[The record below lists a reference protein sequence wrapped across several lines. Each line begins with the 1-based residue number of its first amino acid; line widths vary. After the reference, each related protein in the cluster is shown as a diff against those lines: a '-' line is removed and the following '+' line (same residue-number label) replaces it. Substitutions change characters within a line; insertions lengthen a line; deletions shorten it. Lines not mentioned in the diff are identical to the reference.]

1 MKKTGVVC
9 LILAL
14 ILNLWAPVTVTASDV
29 EESLKVYVSDGEGE
43 LGVGDG
49 TISSPYQNIRTALKQ
64 IQSGQTLVLLGTV
77 KFTHYDVEEDASP
90 KPLFINKDITITGDT
105 EEATLLT
112 RTTIQLGADVTFKN
126 MHLEMVTSGGRSTTI
141 YAAGH
146 TLVLDGVNTKLGT
159 NSLQDDIRP
168 YISGGAYK
176 GTDGILGDHAVI
188 KVIHP
193 TDQTRLSAIYAGD
206 YWKNSKMPVDIELD
220 GKLVDTV
227 IHTAGADGYGL
238 EGDVS
243 VKLGKK
249 NNVTQFDTAG
259 HTGKLS
265 VTIQEDV
272 YSDTIDL
279 DGVDELVLEKGARV
293 IIPKDSTFEAG
304 NVTVEKNAVLDFR
317 VMTGDPVV
325 TGDFA
330 GAAAQSGESCGAVLI
345 GNEQTL
351 RVAGIVSGL
360 TRLNTNGAQS
370 VARFVEGHVYV
381 EAGKDSTGNFTIEGT
396 QYTDFT
402 LERQTTDEKIQW
414 VVQKQVA
421 DDTAFQNFEWKGGS
435 DTICQTGEEYYY
447 PIEFVNKKGESY
459 KPGIL
464 ELLNDFEFTLK
475 KYDGGEI
482 DLEEDAFLDWD
493 ESTLGDDS
501 SDLIRLTL
509 ILYKMDGNLVLK
521 VTHLSSGQS
530 IEKNISVGVTPM
542 VTPTATPTQAP
553 TATPTATP
561 TQAPTATPTSTPTAT
576 PTATPTQAPTATPT
590 ATPTSTPTATPTQ
603 APTATPTAT
612 PTSTPT
618 ATPTV
623 TPTATPI
630 ATPTATP
637 TVTPT
642 ATPTQAPTAT
652 PTATPT
658 STPTATPT
666 QAPTATPTVT
676 PTVPV
681 AEPSKTPTLIL
692 NKTAVTLYTKGK
704 GKTTKLTVR
713 GGQPVFESSNMKV
726 ASVSQNGTVTAG
738 KPGVAVI
745 TARVAESR
753 IYCFVTVKK
762 PTLTV
767 TKKIK
772 MKKGKKA
779 KIKVK
784 AVPVAAVKYASVNK
798 KILKVTKRGIIK
810 AKKKGKGKIKV
821 RCNGMTK
828 IVTVIVK

>member
-414 VVQKQVA
+414 VVQKQAA

-475 KYDGGEI
+475 KYDSGEI

-561 TQAPTATPTSTPTAT
+561 T
-576 PTATPTQAPTATPT
+576 
-590 ATPTSTPTATPTQ
+590 STPTATPTQ

-630 ATPTATP
+630 
-637 TVTPT
+637 
-642 ATPTQAPTAT
+642 AT

>member
-1 MKKTGVVC
+1 MRKTGVVC

-14 ILNLWAPVTVTASDV
+14 ILNLWAPVTVTASDA

-49 TISSPYQNIRTALKQ
+49 TVSSPYQNIRTALKQ

-176 GTDGILGDHAVI
+176 GTDGILGNHAVI

-227 IHTAGADGYGL
+227 IHTAGADGFGL

-561 TQAPTATPTSTPTAT
+561 T
-576 PTATPTQAPTATPT
+576 
-590 ATPTSTPTATPTQ
+590 
-603 APTATPTAT
+603 
-612 PTSTPT
+612 
-618 ATPTV
+618 
-623 TPTATPI
+623 
-630 ATPTATP
+630 
-637 TVTPT
+637 VTPT

-681 AEPSKTPTLIL
+681 AEPSKTLTLIL

-704 GKTTKLTVR
+704 GKTTKLRVR

>member
-176 GTDGILGDHAVI
+176 GTDGILGNHAVI

-227 IHTAGADGYGL
+227 IHTAGADGFGL

-259 HTGKLS
+259 HIGKLS

-381 EAGKDSTGNFTIEGT
+381 QAGKDSTGNFTIEGT

-414 VVQKQVA
+414 VVQKQTA

-435 DTICQTGEEYYY
+435 DTIRQTGEEYYY

-475 KYDGGEI
+475 KSDGGEI

-501 SDLIRLTL
+501 SDLIRLAL

-530 IEKNISVGVTPM
+530 IEKNISVGVTP
-542 VTPTATPTQAP
+542 
-553 TATPTATP
+553 
-561 TQAPTATPTSTPTAT
+561 TS
-576 PTATPTQAPTATPT
+576 TPT
-590 ATPTSTPTATPTQ
+590 ATPTSTP
-603 APTATPTAT
+603 
-612 PTSTPT
+612 
-618 ATPTV
+618 
-623 TPTATPI
+623 I
-630 ATPTATP
+630 ATPA
-637 TVTPT
+637 
-642 ATPTQAPTAT
+642 
-652 PTATPT
+652 

-676 PTVPV
+676 PTVTPTATPTATPTVKPTAPV
-681 AEPSKTPTLIL
+681 AEPSKTLTLIL

>member
-414 VVQKQVA
+414 VVQKQAA

-475 KYDGGEI
+475 KSDGGEI

-542 VTPTATPTQAP
+542 VTPTATPT
-553 TATPTATP
+553 
-561 TQAPTATPTSTPTAT
+561 
-576 PTATPTQAPTATPT
+576 
-590 ATPTSTPTATPTQ
+590 
-603 APTATPTAT
+603 
-612 PTSTPT
+612 

-623 TPTATPI
+623 K
-630 ATPTATP
+630 
-637 TVTPT
+637 
-642 ATPTQAPTAT
+642 
-652 PTATPT
+652 
-658 STPTATPT
+658 
-666 QAPTATPTVT
+666 

-704 GKTTKLTVR
+704 GKTTKLRVR

-821 RCNGMTK
+821 RCNGMAK

>member
-542 VTPTATPTQAP
+542 VTPTATP
-553 TATPTATP
+553 
-561 TQAPTATPTSTPTAT
+561 
-576 PTATPTQAPTATPT
+576 
-590 ATPTSTPTATPTQ
+590 
-603 APTATPTAT
+603 
-612 PTSTPT
+612 
-618 ATPTV
+618 
-623 TPTATPI
+623 I
-630 ATPTATP
+630 
-637 TVTPT
+637 
-642 ATPTQAPTAT
+642 AT

>member
-414 VVQKQVA
+414 VVQKQAA

-475 KYDGGEI
+475 KSDGGEI

-553 TATPTATP
+553 TATPTV
-561 TQAPTATPTSTPTAT
+561 TPTAT
-576 PTATPTQAPTATPT
+576 PTATPT
-590 ATPTSTPTATPTQ
+590 
-603 APTATPTAT
+603 
-612 PTSTPT
+612 
-618 ATPTV
+618 V
-623 TPTATPI
+623 K
-630 ATPTATP
+630 
-637 TVTPT
+637 
-642 ATPTQAPTAT
+642 
-652 PTATPT
+652 
-658 STPTATPT
+658 
-666 QAPTATPTVT
+666 

-704 GKTTKLTVR
+704 GKTTKLRVR

-821 RCNGMTK
+821 RCNGMAK

>member
-553 TATPTATP
+553 TATPTAP
-561 TQAPTATPTSTPTAT
+561 
-576 PTATPTQAPTATPT
+576 
-590 ATPTSTPTATPTQ
+590 
-603 APTATPTAT
+603 
-612 PTSTPT
+612 
-618 ATPTV
+618 
-623 TPTATPI
+623 
-630 ATPTATP
+630 
-637 TVTPT
+637 
-642 ATPTQAPTAT
+642 PTQAPTAT

-676 PTVPV
+676 PTSTPTATPTQAPTATPTVKPTVPV

-704 GKTTKLTVR
+704 GKTTKLRVR

-821 RCNGMTK
+821 RCNGMAK

>member
-1 MKKTGVVC
+1 M
-9 LILAL
+9 
-14 ILNLWAPVTVTASDV
+14 
-29 EESLKVYVSDGEGE
+29 
-43 LGVGDG
+43 
-49 TISSPYQNIRTALKQ
+49 
-64 IQSGQTLVLLGTV
+64 
-77 KFTHYDVEEDASP
+77 
-90 KPLFINKDITITGDT
+90 
-105 EEATLLT
+105 
-112 RTTIQLGADVTFKN
+112 
-126 MHLEMVTSGGRSTTI
+126 
-141 YAAGH
+141 
-146 TLVLDGVNTKLGT
+146 
-159 NSLQDDIRP
+159 
-168 YISGGAYK
+168 
-176 GTDGILGDHAVI
+176 
-188 KVIHP
+188 
-193 TDQTRLSAIYAGD
+193 
-206 YWKNSKMPVDIELD
+206 
-220 GKLVDTV
+220 
-227 IHTAGADGYGL
+227 
-238 EGDVS
+238 
-243 VKLGKK
+243 
-249 NNVTQFDTAG
+249 TQFDTAG

-414 VVQKQVA
+414 VVQKQAA

-475 KYDGGEI
+475 KSDGGEI

-530 IEKNISVGVTPM
+530 IEKNISVGVTP
-542 VTPTATPTQAP
+542 
-553 TATPTATP
+553 
-561 TQAPTATPTSTPTAT
+561 TSTPTAT
-576 PTATPTQAPTATPT
+576 PTATPTVKPTA
-590 ATPTSTPTATPTQ
+590 
-603 APTATPTAT
+603 
-612 PTSTPT
+612 
-618 ATPTV
+618 
-623 TPTATPI
+623 
-630 ATPTATP
+630 
-637 TVTPT
+637 
-642 ATPTQAPTAT
+642 
-652 PTATPT
+652 
-658 STPTATPT
+658 
-666 QAPTATPTVT
+666 
-676 PTVPV
+676 PV
-681 AEPSKTPTLIL
+681 AEPSKTLTLIL

-704 GKTTKLTVR
+704 GKTTKLRVR

-821 RCNGMTK
+821 RCNGMAK

>member
-49 TISSPYQNIRTALKQ
+49 TVSSPYQNIRTALKQ

-227 IHTAGADGYGL
+227 IHTAGADGFGL

-370 VARFVEGHVYV
+370 VARFVDGHVYV

-414 VVQKQVA
+414 VVQKQTA

-435 DTICQTGEEYYY
+435 DTIRQTGEEYYY

-475 KYDGGEI
+475 KSDGGEI
-482 DLEEDAFLDWD
+482 NLEEDAFLDWD

-530 IEKNISVGVTPM
+530 IEKNISVGVTP
-542 VTPTATPTQAP
+542 
-553 TATPTATP
+553 
-561 TQAPTATPTSTPTAT
+561 
-576 PTATPTQAPTATPT
+576 
-590 ATPTSTPTATPTQ
+590 
-603 APTATPTAT
+603 
-612 PTSTPT
+612 
-618 ATPTV
+618 
-623 TPTATPI
+623 
-630 ATPTATP
+630 

-652 PTATPT
+652 PTVK
-658 STPTATPT
+658 PTA
-666 QAPTATPTVT
+666 
-676 PTVPV
+676 PV
-681 AEPSKTPTLIL
+681 AEPTKTPTLIL

>member
-1 MKKTGVVC
+1 MRKTGVVC

-49 TISSPYQNIRTALKQ
+49 TVSSPYQNIRTALKQ

-227 IHTAGADGYGL
+227 IHTAGADGFGL

-381 EAGKDSTGNFTIEGT
+381 QAGKDSTGNFTIEGT

-414 VVQKQVA
+414 VVQKQTA

-435 DTICQTGEEYYY
+435 DTIRQTGEEYYY

-475 KYDGGEI
+475 KSDGGEI

-501 SDLIRLTL
+501 SDLIRLAL

-530 IEKNISVGVTPM
+530 IEKNISVGVTP
-542 VTPTATPTQAP
+542 
-553 TATPTATP
+553 
-561 TQAPTATPTSTPTAT
+561 TATPTST

-603 APTATPTAT
+603 APTATPT
-612 PTSTPT
+612 S
-618 ATPTV
+618 
-623 TPTATPI
+623 
-630 ATPTATP
+630 
-637 TVTPT
+637 TPT

-652 PTATPT
+652 PTATQ
-658 STPTATPT
+658 TAT
-666 QAPTATPTVT
+666 PTATPTVT
-676 PTVPV
+676 PTVKPTVPV

>member
-49 TISSPYQNIRTALKQ
+49 TVSSPYQNIRTALKQ

-227 IHTAGADGYGL
+227 IHTAGADGFGL

-345 GNEQTL
+345 GNEPTGHKVWQ
-351 RVAGIVSGL
+351 GL
-360 TRLNTNGAQS
+360 
-370 VARFVEGHVYV
+370 
-381 EAGKDSTGNFTIEGT
+381 
-396 QYTDFT
+396 
-402 LERQTTDEKIQW
+402 
-414 VVQKQVA
+414 
-421 DDTAFQNFEWKGGS
+421 
-435 DTICQTGEEYYY
+435 
-447 PIEFVNKKGESY
+447 
-459 KPGIL
+459 
-464 ELLNDFEFTLK
+464 
-475 KYDGGEI
+475 
-482 DLEEDAFLDWD
+482 
-493 ESTLGDDS
+493 
-501 SDLIRLTL
+501 
-509 ILYKMDGNLVLK
+509 
-521 VTHLSSGQS
+521 
-530 IEKNISVGVTPM
+530 
-542 VTPTATPTQAP
+542 
-553 TATPTATP
+553 
-561 TQAPTATPTSTPTAT
+561 
-576 PTATPTQAPTATPT
+576 
-590 ATPTSTPTATPTQ
+590 
-603 APTATPTAT
+603 
-612 PTSTPT
+612 
-618 ATPTV
+618 
-623 TPTATPI
+623 
-630 ATPTATP
+630 
-637 TVTPT
+637 
-642 ATPTQAPTAT
+642 
-652 PTATPT
+652 
-658 STPTATPT
+658 
-666 QAPTATPTVT
+666 
-676 PTVPV
+676 
-681 AEPSKTPTLIL
+681 
-692 NKTAVTLYTKGK
+692 
-704 GKTTKLTVR
+704 
-713 GGQPVFESSNMKV
+713 
-726 ASVSQNGTVTAG
+726 
-738 KPGVAVI
+738 
-745 TARVAESR
+745 
-753 IYCFVTVKK
+753 
-762 PTLTV
+762 
-767 TKKIK
+767 
-772 MKKGKKA
+772 
-779 KIKVK
+779 
-784 AVPVAAVKYASVNK
+784 
-798 KILKVTKRGIIK
+798 
-810 AKKKGKGKIKV
+810 
-821 RCNGMTK
+821 
-828 IVTVIVK
+828 

>member
-49 TISSPYQNIRTALKQ
+49 TVSSPYQNIRTALKQ

-227 IHTAGADGYGL
+227 IHTAGADGFGL

-414 VVQKQVA
+414 VVQKQTA

-435 DTICQTGEEYYY
+435 DTIRQTGEEYYY

-475 KYDGGEI
+475 KSDGGEI
-482 DLEEDAFLDWD
+482 NLEEDAFLDWD

-530 IEKNISVGVTPM
+530 IEKNISVGVTPT
-542 VTPTATPTQAP
+542 VTPTATPTQAPTAAP

-561 TQAPTATPTSTPTAT
+561 TQAPTATPTVKPTA
-576 PTATPTQAPTATPT
+576 
-590 ATPTSTPTATPTQ
+590 
-603 APTATPTAT
+603 
-612 PTSTPT
+612 
-618 ATPTV
+618 
-623 TPTATPI
+623 
-630 ATPTATP
+630 
-637 TVTPT
+637 
-642 ATPTQAPTAT
+642 
-652 PTATPT
+652 
-658 STPTATPT
+658 
-666 QAPTATPTVT
+666 
-676 PTVPV
+676 PV
-681 AEPSKTPTLIL
+681 AEPTKTPTLIL

>member
-176 GTDGILGDHAVI
+176 GTDGILGNHAVI

-193 TDQTRLSAIYAGD
+193 TDQTRLSAIYVGD

-227 IHTAGADGYGL
+227 IHTAGADGFGL

-381 EAGKDSTGNFTIEGT
+381 QAGKDSTGNFTIEGT

-414 VVQKQVA
+414 VVQKQTA

-435 DTICQTGEEYYY
+435 DTIRQTGEEYYY

-475 KYDGGEI
+475 KSDGGEI
-482 DLEEDAFLDWD
+482 NLEEDAFLDWD

-501 SDLIRLTL
+501 RDLIRLAL

-530 IEKNISVGVTPM
+530 IEKNISVGVTP
-542 VTPTATPTQAP
+542 TATPTQAP

-561 TQAPTATPTSTPTAT
+561 TV
-576 PTATPTQAPTATPT
+576 
-590 ATPTSTPTATPTQ
+590 
-603 APTATPTAT
+603 
-612 PTSTPT
+612 
-618 ATPTV
+618 TPTV
-623 TPTATPI
+623 T
-630 ATPTATP
+630 
-637 TVTPT
+637 
-642 ATPTQAPTAT
+642 
-652 PTATPT
+652 
-658 STPTATPT
+658 
-666 QAPTATPTVT
+666 PTATPTVT

-681 AEPSKTPTLIL
+681 AEPTKTPTLIL

-726 ASVSQNGTVTAG
+726 ASASQNGTVTAG

>member
-1 MKKTGVVC
+1 MRKTGVVC
-9 LILAL
+9 LILVL

-49 TISSPYQNIRTALKQ
+49 TVSSPYQNIRTALKQ

-176 GTDGILGDHAVI
+176 GTDGILGNHAVI

-227 IHTAGADGYGL
+227 IHTAGADGFGL

-259 HTGKLS
+259 HIGKLS

-381 EAGKDSTGNFTIEGT
+381 QAGKDSTGNFTIEGT

-414 VVQKQVA
+414 VVQKQTA

-435 DTICQTGEEYYY
+435 DTIRQTGEEYYY

-475 KYDGGEI
+475 KSDGGEI

-501 SDLIRLTL
+501 SDLIRLAL

-530 IEKNISVGVTPM
+530 IEKNISVGVTP
-542 VTPTATPTQAP
+542 
-553 TATPTATP
+553 
-561 TQAPTATPTSTPTAT
+561 TS
-576 PTATPTQAPTATPT
+576 TPT
-590 ATPTSTPTATPTQ
+590 ATPTSTP
-603 APTATPTAT
+603 
-612 PTSTPT
+612 
-618 ATPTV
+618 
-623 TPTATPI
+623 I
-630 ATPTATP
+630 ATPAS
-637 TVTPT
+637 TPT
-642 ATPTQAPTAT
+642 ATPTQA

-676 PTVPV
+676 PTATPTATPTVKPTAPV
-681 AEPSKTPTLIL
+681 AEPSKTLTLIL

-704 GKTTKLTVR
+704 GKTTKLRVR

>member
-1 MKKTGVVC
+1 MRKTGVVC

-49 TISSPYQNIRTALKQ
+49 TVSSPYQNIRTALKQ

-227 IHTAGADGYGL
+227 IHTAGADGFGL

-381 EAGKDSTGNFTIEGT
+381 QAGKDSTGNFTIEGT

-414 VVQKQVA
+414 VVQKQTA

-435 DTICQTGEEYYY
+435 DTIRQTGEEYYY

-475 KYDGGEI
+475 KSDGGEI

-501 SDLIRLTL
+501 SDLIRLAL

-530 IEKNISVGVTPM
+530 IEKNISVGVTP
-542 VTPTATPTQAP
+542 
-553 TATPTATP
+553 
-561 TQAPTATPTSTPTAT
+561 
-576 PTATPTQAPTATPT
+576 T

-612 PTSTPT
+612 PTV
-618 ATPTV
+618 TPTV
-623 TPTATPI
+623 K
-630 ATPTATP
+630 
-637 TVTPT
+637 
-642 ATPTQAPTAT
+642 
-652 PTATPT
+652 
-658 STPTATPT
+658 
-666 QAPTATPTVT
+666 

>member
-590 ATPTSTPTATPTQ
+590 
-603 APTATPTAT
+603 
-612 PTSTPT
+612 
-618 ATPTV
+618 
-623 TPTATPI
+623 
-630 ATPTATP
+630 
-637 TVTPT
+637 
-642 ATPTQAPTAT
+642 
-652 PTATPT
+652 
-658 STPTATPT
+658 
-666 QAPTATPTVT
+666 VT

>member
-1 MKKTGVVC
+1 MRKTGVVC

-49 TISSPYQNIRTALKQ
+49 TVSSPYQNIRTALKQ

-227 IHTAGADGYGL
+227 IHTAGADGFGL

-293 IIPKDSTFEAG
+293 IIPKDSTFEAA

-381 EAGKDSTGNFTIEGT
+381 QAGKDSTGNFTIEGT

-414 VVQKQVA
+414 VVQKQTA

-435 DTICQTGEEYYY
+435 DTIRQTGEEYYY

-475 KYDGGEI
+475 KSDGGEI

-501 SDLIRLTL
+501 SDLIRLAL

-530 IEKNISVGVTPM
+530 IEKNISVGVTP
-542 VTPTATPTQAP
+542 
-553 TATPTATP
+553 
-561 TQAPTATPTSTPTAT
+561 
-576 PTATPTQAPTATPT
+576 
-590 ATPTSTPTATPTQ
+590 
-603 APTATPTAT
+603 
-612 PTSTPT
+612 T

-623 TPTATPI
+623 TPT
-630 ATPTATP
+630 
-637 TVTPT
+637 VK
-642 ATPTQAPTAT
+642 
-652 PTATPT
+652 
-658 STPTATPT
+658 
-666 QAPTATPTVT
+666 

>member
-414 VVQKQVA
+414 VVQKQAA

-475 KYDGGEI
+475 KSDGGEI

-542 VTPTATPTQAP
+542 VTPTATPT
-553 TATPTATP
+553 
-561 TQAPTATPTSTPTAT
+561 
-576 PTATPTQAPTATPT
+576 
-590 ATPTSTPTATPTQ
+590 
-603 APTATPTAT
+603 
-612 PTSTPT
+612 

-623 TPTATPI
+623 K
-630 ATPTATP
+630 
-637 TVTPT
+637 
-642 ATPTQAPTAT
+642 
-652 PTATPT
+652 
-658 STPTATPT
+658 
-666 QAPTATPTVT
+666 

-681 AEPSKTPTLIL
+681 AEPSNTPTLIL

-704 GKTTKLTVR
+704 GKTTKLRVR

-821 RCNGMTK
+821 RCNGMAK

>member
-414 VVQKQVA
+414 VVQKQAA

-475 KYDGGEI
+475 KSDGGEI

-542 VTPTATPTQAP
+542 VTPTATPT
-553 TATPTATP
+553 
-561 TQAPTATPTSTPTAT
+561 
-576 PTATPTQAPTATPT
+576 
-590 ATPTSTPTATPTQ
+590 
-603 APTATPTAT
+603 
-612 PTSTPT
+612 

-623 TPTATPI
+623 KPTA
-630 ATPTATP
+630 
-637 TVTPT
+637 
-642 ATPTQAPTAT
+642 
-652 PTATPT
+652 
-658 STPTATPT
+658 
-666 QAPTATPTVT
+666 
-676 PTVPV
+676 PV
-681 AEPSKTPTLIL
+681 AEPSKTLTLIL

-772 MKKGKKA
+772 MKRGKKA

>member
-414 VVQKQVA
+414 VVQKQAA

-475 KYDGGEI
+475 KSDGGEI

-553 TATPTATP
+553 TATPTV
-561 TQAPTATPTSTPTAT
+561 TPTAT
-576 PTATPTQAPTATPT
+576 PTATPT
-590 ATPTSTPTATPTQ
+590 
-603 APTATPTAT
+603 
-612 PTSTPT
+612 
-618 ATPTV
+618 V
-623 TPTATPI
+623 K
-630 ATPTATP
+630 
-637 TVTPT
+637 
-642 ATPTQAPTAT
+642 
-652 PTATPT
+652 
-658 STPTATPT
+658 
-666 QAPTATPTVT
+666 

-704 GKTTKLTVR
+704 GKTTKLRVR

-762 PTLTV
+762 PTLIV

-821 RCNGMTK
+821 RCNGMAK

>member
-561 TQAPTATPTSTPTAT
+561 TQAPTATPT
-576 PTATPTQAPTATPT
+576 
-590 ATPTSTPTATPTQ
+590 
-603 APTATPTAT
+603 
-612 PTSTPT
+612 
-618 ATPTV
+618 
-623 TPTATPI
+623 
-630 ATPTATP
+630 
-637 TVTPT
+637 
-642 ATPTQAPTAT
+642 
-652 PTATPT
+652 ATPT

>member
-49 TISSPYQNIRTALKQ
+49 TVSSPYQNIRTALKQ

-227 IHTAGADGYGL
+227 IHTAGADGYGR

-542 VTPTATPTQAP
+542 VTPTATP
-553 TATPTATP
+553 
-561 TQAPTATPTSTPTAT
+561 
-576 PTATPTQAPTATPT
+576 
-590 ATPTSTPTATPTQ
+590 
-603 APTATPTAT
+603 
-612 PTSTPT
+612 
-618 ATPTV
+618 
-623 TPTATPI
+623 I

-642 ATPTQAPTAT
+642 ATPT
-652 PTATPT
+652 
-658 STPTATPT
+658 
-666 QAPTATPTVT
+666 VK

-704 GKTTKLTVR
+704 GKTTKLTAR

>member
-176 GTDGILGDHAVI
+176 GTDGILGNHAVI

-227 IHTAGADGYGL
+227 IHTAGADGFGL

-381 EAGKDSTGNFTIEGT
+381 QAGKDSTGNFTIEGT

-414 VVQKQVA
+414 VVQKQTA

-435 DTICQTGEEYYY
+435 DTIRQTGEEYYY

-475 KYDGGEI
+475 KSDGGEI

-501 SDLIRLTL
+501 SDLIRLAL

-530 IEKNISVGVTPM
+530 IEKNISVGVT
-542 VTPTATPTQAP
+542 P

-590 ATPTSTPTATPTQ
+590 
-603 APTATPTAT
+603 
-612 PTSTPT
+612 STPT

-623 TPTATPI
+623 KPTA
-630 ATPTATP
+630 
-637 TVTPT
+637 
-642 ATPTQAPTAT
+642 
-652 PTATPT
+652 
-658 STPTATPT
+658 
-666 QAPTATPTVT
+666 
-676 PTVPV
+676 PV
-681 AEPSKTPTLIL
+681 AEPTKTPTLIL

-704 GKTTKLTVR
+704 GKTTKLRVR

-772 MKKGKKA
+772 TKKGKKA

>member
-482 DLEEDAFLDWD
+482 GLEEDAFLDWD

-561 TQAPTATPTSTPTAT
+561 T
-576 PTATPTQAPTATPT
+576 
-590 ATPTSTPTATPTQ
+590 STPTATPTQ

-630 ATPTATP
+630 
-637 TVTPT
+637 
-642 ATPTQAPTAT
+642 AT

>member
-414 VVQKQVA
+414 VVQKQAA

-475 KYDGGEI
+475 KSDGGEI

-509 ILYKMDGNLVLK
+509 ILYKMDGK
-521 VTHLSSGQS
+521 SGAES
-530 IEKNISVGVTPM
+530 DTSFIRAEHREKYLCRSNADGNADCDANAGSNRDADEHANCDTNAGANRDTDEHADRDADCD
-542 VTPTATPTQAP
+542 TNRNANCYTDGNADRDANAGSNRDANCDTNCDTDGNADRD
-553 TATPTATP
+553 ANCNADCD
-561 TQAPTATPTSTPTAT
+561 ANAGSDCDADCN
-576 PTATPTQAPTATPT
+576 ADCDANRNAD
-590 ATPTSTPTATPTQ
+590 
-603 APTATPTAT
+603 
-612 PTSTPT
+612 
-618 ATPTV
+618 
-623 TPTATPI
+623 
-630 ATPTATP
+630 
-637 TVTPT
+637 
-642 ATPTQAPTAT
+642 
-652 PTATPT
+652 
-658 STPTATPT
+658 
-666 QAPTATPTVT
+666 
-676 PTVPV
+676 
-681 AEPSKTPTLIL
+681 SKT
-692 NKTAVTLYTKGK
+692 
-704 GKTTKLTVR
+704 
-713 GGQPVFESSNMKV
+713 
-726 ASVSQNGTVTAG
+726 NGTSGRT
-738 KPGVAVI
+738 I
-745 TARVAESR
+745 ENSHTD
-753 IYCFVTVKK
+753 
-762 PTLTV
+762 
-767 TKKIK
+767 
-772 MKKGKKA
+772 
-779 KIKVK
+779 
-784 AVPVAAVKYASVNK
+784 
-798 KILKVTKRGIIK
+798 LK
-810 AKKKGKGKIKV
+810 
-821 RCNGMTK
+821 
-828 IVTVIVK
+828 

>member
-49 TISSPYQNIRTALKQ
+49 TVSSPYQNIRTALKQ

-227 IHTAGADGYGL
+227 IHTAGADGFGL

-259 HTGKLS
+259 HIGKLS

-381 EAGKDSTGNFTIEGT
+381 QAGKDSTGNFTIEGT

-414 VVQKQVA
+414 VVQKQTA

-435 DTICQTGEEYYY
+435 DTIRQTGEEYYY

-475 KYDGGEI
+475 KSDGGEI

-501 SDLIRLTL
+501 SDLIRLAL

-530 IEKNISVGVTPM
+530 IEKNISVGVTPT
-542 VTPTATPTQAP
+542 V
-553 TATPTATP
+553 
-561 TQAPTATPTSTPTAT
+561 TPTAT
-576 PTATPTQAPTATPT
+576 PTATPTE
-590 ATPTSTPTATPTQ
+590 
-603 APTATPTAT
+603 
-612 PTSTPT
+612 
-618 ATPTV
+618 
-623 TPTATPI
+623 
-630 ATPTATP
+630 TPTATP

-642 ATPTQAPTAT
+642 ATPTVT

-658 STPTATPT
+658 
-666 QAPTATPTVT
+666 VK

>member
-49 TISSPYQNIRTALKQ
+49 TVSSPYQNIRTALKQ

-227 IHTAGADGYGL
+227 IHTAGADGFGL

-330 GAAAQSGESCGAVLI
+330 GAAAQSGEACGAVLI

-414 VVQKQVA
+414 VVQKQTA

-435 DTICQTGEEYYY
+435 DTIRQTGEEYYY

-475 KYDGGEI
+475 KSDGGEI
-482 DLEEDAFLDWD
+482 NLEEDAFLDWD

-530 IEKNISVGVTPM
+530 IEKNISVGVTP
-542 VTPTATPTQAP
+542 
-553 TATPTATP
+553 
-561 TQAPTATPTSTPTAT
+561 
-576 PTATPTQAPTATPT
+576 
-590 ATPTSTPTATPTQ
+590 
-603 APTATPTAT
+603 
-612 PTSTPT
+612 
-618 ATPTV
+618 
-623 TPTATPI
+623 
-630 ATPTATP
+630 

-652 PTATPT
+652 PTVK
-658 STPTATPT
+658 PTA
-666 QAPTATPTVT
+666 
-676 PTVPV
+676 PV
-681 AEPSKTPTLIL
+681 AEPTKTPTLIL

>member
-49 TISSPYQNIRTALKQ
+49 TVSSPYQNIRTALKQ

-227 IHTAGADGYGL
+227 IHTAGADGFGL

-414 VVQKQVA
+414 VVQKQTA

-435 DTICQTGEEYYY
+435 DTIRQTGEEYYY

-475 KYDGGEI
+475 KSDGGEI
-482 DLEEDAFLDWD
+482 NLEEDAFLDWD

-530 IEKNISVGVTPM
+530 IEKNISVGVTP
-542 VTPTATPTQAP
+542 
-553 TATPTATP
+553 
-561 TQAPTATPTSTPTAT
+561 
-576 PTATPTQAPTATPT
+576 
-590 ATPTSTPTATPTQ
+590 
-603 APTATPTAT
+603 
-612 PTSTPT
+612 
-618 ATPTV
+618 
-623 TPTATPI
+623 
-630 ATPTATP
+630 

-652 PTATPT
+652 PTVK
-658 STPTATPT
+658 PTA
-666 QAPTATPTVT
+666 
-676 PTVPV
+676 PV
-681 AEPSKTPTLIL
+681 AEPTKTPTLIL

>member
-561 TQAPTATPTSTPTAT
+561 T
-576 PTATPTQAPTATPT
+576 
-590 ATPTSTPTATPTQ
+590 STPTATPTQ

-630 ATPTATP
+630 
-637 TVTPT
+637 
-642 ATPTQAPTAT
+642 AT